1 MGRRSKM
8 KKGILAFVALAFA
21 LAVVAPAFAE
31 DAPQEKAETKAP
43 LKKELIQLKYLRGN
57 PSLFGFIRTY
67 LSHEGVTTGGPTDRF
82 IVVSDYPENVET
94 VLQAIRQI
102 DVKPADLQFT
112 VQLVLGSDAEEKGA
126 DAVANDPVIKELR
139 NLLKYK
145 SYSLLDTSMV
155 RAMDTTDSEV
165 RMGDK
170 ADFEFWI
177 RPKVIRDEK
186 SSLIQMEV
194 RLRQFH
200 EDPRVAVGVVEPAKG
215 NSTVTD
221 LIGTT
226 LNIKPGEKTVVGV
239 SKLDGGGKGLILI
252 ISGKIVE

>member
-1 MGRRSKM
+1 M
-8 KKGILAFVALAFA
+8 KKGILALVALAFA
-21 LAVVAPAFAE
+21 LAVIAPVFAE
-31 DAPQEKAETKAP
+31 DAPQEKAETKPP
-43 LKKELIQLKYLRGN
+43 LRKELIQLKYLKFG
-57 PSLFGFIRTY
+57 SDLYGFINAY
-67 LSHEGVTTGGPTDRF
+67 LSRDGHVAGGPTKNYV
-82 IVVSDYPENVET
+82 VVSDYPENVQK
-94 VLQAIRQI
+94 VLEAIKQI

-126 DAVANDPVIKELR
+126 EAVANDAVIKELR

-194 RLRQFH
+194 RLRQFR

>member
-1 MGRRSKM
+1 M
-8 KKGILAFVALAFA
+8 KKGILALVALAFV
-21 LAVVAPAFAE
+21 LAVIAPAFAE

-43 LKKELIQLKYLRGN
+43 LRKELIQLKYLRAGGD
-57 PSLFGFIRTY
+57 LYGFINAY
-67 LSHEGVTTGGPTDRF
+67 LSRDGHIAGGPTKSVV
-82 IVVSDYPENVET
+82 VVSDYAENVEK

-112 VQLVLGSDAEEKGA
+112 VQLVLGSDTEEKGA

-194 RLRQFH
+194 RLRQFR
-200 EDPRVAVGVVEPAKG
+200 EDPRVTIGVAEASKTDRMVA
-215 NSTVTD
+215 D